1 MERYLNMKVLI
12 IGSGAREHC
21 IANKVLKNSS
31 VDQVYVAPG
40 NGATASMERSENV
53 ALSSIDEIVS
63 FAKDNAIDF
72 TIVGNEALL
81 VEGIVDEFAK
91 HNLAIFGSDKA
102 ASMLEGSKA
111 YSKDF
116 MKKYGVKTA
125 SYETFT
131 DISKAKDYVK
141 TQSFPLVVKASGLA
155 LGKGVLI
162 CQSEA
167 EALTAIDEIMG
178 DKVFGD
184 AGDEVVIEEYLTGFE
199 ASILSVCDCK
209 TIVPFLSA
217 KDHKKIGD
225 GETGLNT
232 GGMGTIAPNPYMTNE
247 IMEAFNKEILKPT
260 LEGIKQEGFDFCG
273 FIFFGLMI
281 TDKGV
286 YLLEYNMRLGDP
298 ETQVVLPMM
307 KFDFLSLLLE
317 TVAGRLSSF
326 DVKWKRGFAVCVVAS
341 AIGYPNDYPKG
352 KPIENLDQISSTIY
366 MAGVALDDSGKFV
379 TNGGRVLSIV
389 DFDATLEEAHEK
401 VYASVAKLDTS
412 VLYYRKDIGVK

>member
-1 MERYLNMKVLI
+1 MKVLI

-21 IANKVLKNSS
+21 IAATVLKNSE
-31 VDQVYVAPG
+31 VEQVYVAPG
-40 NGATASMERSENV
+40 NGGTASMENAENV
-53 ALSSIDEIVS
+53 VLNTIEDIVS
-63 FAKDNAIDF
+63 FAKNNAVDF

-81 VEGIVDEFAK
+81 VDGIVDEFAR
-91 HNLAIFGSDKA
+91 HGLAIFGADKA
-102 ASMLEGSKA
+102 SAMLEGSKA

-125 SYETFT
+125 AYETFT
-131 DISKAKDYVK
+131 DISKAKEYIK

-162 CQSEA
+162 CQNEA
-167 EALTAIDEIMG
+167 EALKAVDEIMS

-184 AGDEVVIEEYLTGFE
+184 AGDEVVIEEFLSGFE

-225 GETGLNT
+225 DETGLNT
-232 GGMGTIAPNPYMTNE
+232 GGMGTIAPNPYITSEMMN
-247 IMEAFNKEILKPT
+247 AFQKKILEPT
-260 LEGIKQEGFDFCG
+260 LKGIQAEGFNFCG

-326 DVKWKRGFAVCVVAS
+326 ETKWKRGFAICVVAS

-352 KPIENLDQISSTIY
+352 KVIENLDKIDAKIY
-366 MAGVALDDSGKFV
+366 MAGVVLDDAGNFV
-379 TNGGRVLSIV
+379 TAGGRVLSIV
-389 DFDATLEEAHEK
+389 DFDATLEEAYEK

-412 VLYYRKDIGVK
+412 VLYYRKDIGKPITN